1 MVVVDRRTVLVGAAA
16 LVTAGV
22 GAARADEP
30 AIEPIEK
37 LLTETFGERTPKPG
51 AISMKLSPLA
61 ENGLAVPITLSV
73 TEPPANVKRIVLF
86 APGNPFPLAAEY
98 RFGPRAGKAEIAT
111 RVRLARSQSV
121 TAVAE
126 FADGSL
132 WSTAADITV
141 TSGAC
146 ADIYDAH

>member
-1 MVVVDRRTVLVGAAA
+1 MGGVDRRTVLVGAAA
-16 LVTAGV
+16 LVAAGP
-22 GAARADEP
+22 ARAD
-30 AIEPIEK
+30 EPIEK

-73 TEPPANVKRIVLF
+73 SEPPANVKRIVLF

-98 RFGPRAGKAEIAT
+98 RFGPRAGKAEVST
-111 RVRLARSQSV
+111 RIRLARSQSV

-126 FADGSL
+126 LADGSL
-132 WSTAADITV
+132 WATDADITV